1 MQEQCIFHAACG
13 SVARRDADRAVAHF
27 ARETS
32 ACLTLLVMLRC
43 GRSSI
48 SRSWRVWAIL
58 AGPAPGLAYPSQR
71 YRGPIQNLETD
82 LGVTLLNRHSK
93 DIVLTPEGTKLVDI
107 CATIQRSID
116 RMAMI
121 GPKAAARASTTI
133 GIPVTLSSLLLG
145 AVFERV
151 SLLWPA
157 DAFRFQEASSAT
169 IERDVLS
176 QGLDFGLVYD
186 SAETDELQ
194 TIPLVGETLAFIC
207 SPKWDIA
214 ASGQNLRLRDVLHLP
229 AILPSP
235 GQHERR
241 VILKAEAKGGFRLD
255 PIIEIDT
262 PSTIRSLVHDGLGYT
277 LATPQ
282 SVSEEVK
289 RGRPG
294 VPADRHAGAENAA
307 ARRAA
312 LQRRPGWQDAR
323 DCDGDPRHRCRPD
336 PGGALGRR
344 GPARSAAGAGLGAA
358 GDPLRA
364 GG

>member
-1 MQEQCIFHAACG
+1 
-13 SVARRDADRAVAHF
+13 
-27 ARETS
+27 
-32 ACLTLLVMLRC
+32 
-43 GRSSI
+43 
-48 SRSWRVWAIL
+48 
-58 AGPAPGLAYPSQR
+58 
-71 YRGPIQNLETD
+71 
-82 LGVTLLNRHSK
+82 
-93 DIVLTPEGTKLVDI
+93 
-107 CATIQRSID
+107 
-116 RMAMI
+116 MAMI
-121 GPKAAARASTTI
+121 GPKAASRASTTI
-133 GIPVTLSSLLLG
+133 GIPLTLSSLLLG

-194 TIPLVGETLAFIC
+194 TIPLVGESLAFIC

-214 ASGQNLRLRDVLHLP
+214 ASGPNLRLRDVLHLP
-229 AILPSP
+229 VILPSP

-289 RGRPG
+289 RGGLVCRPIDM
-294 VPADRHAGAENAA
+294 PALRTRLHIVLPCNAA
-307 ARRAA
+307 QDGKTREIAMVIRDIAAGLIRAGRWA
-312 LQRRPGWQDAR
+312 
-323 DCDGDPRHRCRPD
+323 
-336 PGGALGRR
+336 GGVLLDLP
-344 GPARSAAGAGLGAA
+344 PARALAPQETLCALAA
-358 GDPLRA
+358 D
-364 GG
+364 